1 MSDFLSKALGES
13 GYFVDVVA
21 TGGAG
26 VTRLLSSQYALG
38 ILDVM
43 LPDMDGFQVLEAVRG
58 RGELTPVLMLTARN
72 AVDDRVRG
80 LDSGADDYLPKPFEL
95 AELLA
100 RVRVLLR
107 RKESAPHI
115 LSAGGITLDPGTRKV
130 MRDDKRIELSAK
142 EFALLEY
149 FMRNQG
155 RVLSKAMI
163 LDRVWED
170 QFERESNVVEVYI
183 NYLRRK
189 VGPNLIHTMRGAGYV
204 LERR

>member
-1 MSDFLSKALGES
+1 
-13 GYFVDVVA
+13 
-21 TGGAG
+21 
-26 VTRLLSSQYALG
+26 
-38 ILDVM
+38 M
-43 LPDMDGFQVLEAVRG
+43 LPDVDGFQVLDAVRG
-58 RGELTPVLMLTARN
+58 RGNLTPVLMLTARN

-107 RKESAPHI
+107 RKETGPHI
-115 LSAGGITLDPGTRKV
+115 LSVAGIMLDPGTRRV
-130 MRDDKRIELSAK
+130 MRGDKRIELSAK
-142 EFALLEY
+142 EFTLLEY

-170 QFERESNVVEVYI
+170 QFERESNVVEVYV

-189 VGPNLIHTMRGAGYV
+189 IGADLIHTMRGAGYV
-204 LERR
+204 LERRNENP